1 MFPQIAR
8 GRKRAIEKCMPT
20 WNLLF
25 ARAKKKLFLPHCAA
39 YFYPFLSLTA
49 CVQQLCNVPFFSLPF
64 PIFPEGL
71 QAKGLQ
77 RERRKRV
84 LSTGEEEECAPTQF
98 RLAVARW
105 IKKSLSLRF
114 LLFSSSLSLSVFLSV
129 SFEVNWMEKREAVL
143 LRKMFIASS
152 S

>member
-25 ARAKKKLFLPHCAA
+25 ARAKKKTFFAALCRVLLPFSLSYCLCAA
-39 YFYPFLSLTA
+39 VMQRTFLLSPISHFPRRPPGERTSKGKEKESPLDWRGGRMRAHAVSFGRRSLD
-49 CVQQLCNVPFFSLPF
+49 
-64 PIFPEGL
+64 
-71 QAKGLQ
+71 
-77 RERRKRV
+77 
-84 LSTGEEEECAPTQF
+84 
-98 RLAVARW
+98 
-105 IKKSLSLRF
+105 KKSLSLRF